1 MSTNENEKVNPSIVD
16 LGSSISDLTL
26 TEDEPTDTTNPL
38 EVIRDNYM
46 QTETETSTNA
56 LAKIKND
63 INDLMAQGSKES
75 VQAYLREEM
84 FDQLMELKQLYR
96 TEFKDIPDTNPE
108 KVIAR
113 EFLTDLMG
121 YDSDDMSECGSDC
134 ECDCH
139 NDVCLEC
146 ESEESERLAKKD
158 EEWKERLA
166 KIEEDGGD
174 DEEKKM
180 DEENDEDLPTVHP
193 RFEQTGGC
201 GRIV

>member
-16 LGSSISDLTL
+16 LGSSISELHL

-63 INDLMAQGSKES
+63 INDLMAQGSKQS
-75 VQAYLREEM
+75 VQNYLREEM
-84 FDQLMELKQLYR
+84 FDELMELKQLYR
-96 TEFKDIPDTNPE
+96 KEFKDIPDDNPE

-134 ECDCH
+134 ECECH

-146 ESEESERLAKKD
+146 EKNEE
-158 EEWKERLA
+158 ERLA
-166 KIEEDGGD
+166 KIEVDKEEM

-180 DEENDEDLPTVHP
+180 DEENENDEDLPTVHP
-193 RFEQTGGC
+193 RFQQTGGC

>member
-56 LAKIKND
+56 LAKIKAD
-63 INDLMAQGSKES
+63 INDLMAQGSKQS
-75 VQAYLREEM
+75 VQNYLREEM
-84 FDQLMELKQLYR
+84 FDELMELKQLYR
-96 TEFKDIPDTNPE
+96 KEFKDIPDDNPE
-108 KVIAR
+108 KMIAR
-113 EFLTDLMG
+113 EFLTDLIG

-134 ECDCH
+134 ECECH

-146 ESEESERLAKKD
+146 EKNEE
-158 EEWKERLA
+158 ERLA
-166 KIEEDGGD
+166 KIEEEE
-174 DEEKKM
+174 EEKKM
-180 DEENDEDLPTVHP
+180 DEENEKEEDLPTVHP
-193 RFEQTGGC
+193 RFQQTGGC